1 LQNSIKDEK
10 AIASYRARV
19 KQSLAHWLYAI
30 KRKAFGRSIVGKGV
44 KNYKPNR
51 PFLAIIFE
59 LSNL

>member
-1 LQNSIKDEK
+1 LQDSTKDEK
-10 AIASYRARV
+10 AIAVHIARAR
-19 KQSLAHWLYAI
+19 QSLAHWLGAI